1 MTSGKKLPILFF
13 KEAYIVNITNKPL
26 IVVENLCKGFEDGEV
41 LKNVSFTIREGDLA
55 SIIGP
60 SGCGKSTF
68 LRCLNCLE
76 LLDSARSLSP
86 E

>member
-1 MTSGKKLPILFF
+1 M
-13 KEAYIVNITNKPL
+13 NITNKPL

-68 LRCLNCLE
+68 P
-76 LLDSARSLSP
+76 LLSQLP
-86 E
+86 

>member
-1 MTSGKKLPILFF
+1 M
-13 KEAYIVNITNKPL
+13 NINNKPL

-76 LLDSARSLSP
+76 LLDSGSISIAGVTISRRP
-86 E
+86 